1 MQVGRDGDKWSHQ
14 SHWKFHLVQE
24 ALKQQF
30 SLVPLPV
37 TSEWMWS
44 ILILKPLHVTVWNRW
59 FWIPVKICTFREE
72 SKDGIGCWDGCC
84 RRQPGHHCPED
95 LGDVQQHHGGK
106 KTLSVTA
113 SIWSVTFSLKV
124 SAGDEIYK
132 YDRQQQQ
139 SLLAAK
145 PWEKDPHFFKVTL
158 PIYKV
163 ALQLAFVGHQDLCF
177 GSAENGYARKIGGQS
192 WDHGTAVGKGWF
204 VFFFPP
210 VKFQF

>member
-24 ALKQQF
+24 ALKQQS

-37 TSEWMWS
+37 TSEWMWW

-106 KTLSVTA
+106 KNFVSDSIDLECDLLFEGERWRWDLQIRQTA
-113 SIWSVTFSLKV
+113 
-124 SAGDEIYK
+124 
-132 YDRQQQQ
+132 
-139 SLLAAK
+139 AAE
-145 PWEKDPHFFKVTL
+145 PS
-158 PIYKV
+158 
-163 ALQLAFVGHQDLCF
+163 
-177 GSAENGYARKIGGQS
+177 GSKAM
-192 WDHGTAVGKGWF
+192 GKG
-204 VFFFPP
+204 PALL
-210 VKFQF
+210 

>member
-106 KTLSVTA
+106 KLCRWQHRFGV
-113 SIWSVTFSLKV
+113 WPSLWRWALEMRFTNTTD
-124 SAGDEIYK
+124 SSSRAFW
-132 YDRQQQQ
+132 QQ
-139 SLLAAK
+139 SHGKRTRTSLRWLFPFTRLPCTAAYICRTSRSLLWLCWK
-145 PWEKDPHFFKVTL
+145 WL
-158 PIYKV
+158 CM
-163 ALQLAFVGHQDLCF
+163 QDRGAIL
-177 GSAENGYARKIGGQS
+177 RS
-192 WDHGTAVGKGWF
+192 WDCCWERSVC
-204 VFFFPP
+204 FFSSL
-210 VKFQF
+210 Q